1 MCFRQLFSN
10 GSLSIHDVVQSDTG
24 SYRCVVHVT
33 SNDGFTWTYM
43 SRRSVISMP
52 DLPKF
57 DVQPSDRTV
66 GKGQPVVFQCITVS
80 RAAAKV
86 IRMNQAGNG

>member
-1 MCFRQLFSN
+1 MFITKRSSN
-10 GSLSIHDVVQSDTG
+10 SC
-24 SYRCVVHVT
+24 R
-33 SNDGFTWTYM
+33 
-43 SRRSVISMP
+43 
-52 DLPKF
+52 F